1 MLLPSADSAALAAA
15 GTRALPRRSLLLSLL
30 AGAGTVFAFAPF
42 GAWPLQIAALALLI
56 HQFLGVA
63 RRRDAFLLGWAFG
76 GAAVLAGTHWL
87 YVSLHVYGALAAPL
101 AVLAVVL
108 LAASLGLLY
117 GFALWAA
124 FALAAPL
131 SPRRHSQAFTALAI
145 APACWML
152 ADWTRGW
159 IFTGFSWV
167 ATGYAHTASP
177 LAPYAPVIGV
187 YGLGWLAV
195 MLAACAA
202 LMIRQRRLHRVAIAL
217 PVLILAGSAA
227 LSRIE
232 WTQAQGSAITVRLLQ
247 GNVPQQM
254 KFDAANIDATLSLYR
269 QMITEAPADL
279 IATPET
285 ALPLLSTQ
293 LPAGYLEQLAD
304 FAWNHNSSLIVGV
317 PWTTAPGIYL
327 NSVIGFSF
335 GQSTLYR
342 YDKHH
347 LVPFGEFIP
356 PGARWFVDLMRIPL
370 GDFGRGD
377 LYQQPLD
384 VRDQWVLPNICYED
398 LFGEEIAAQ
407 IAAAMDRGSPVPSIL
422 LNVSNI
428 AWFGDTIALPQH
440 LQISQM
446 RTLETGRPML
456 RATNTGATAVID
468 GRGQVS
474 AQLPPFTRGTLTA
487 AVQGMQ
493 GETPYLR
500 TGNALPVG
508 LALLLLALA
517 GWKRLGRSKNG

>member
-1 MLLPSADSAALAAA
+1 MMFSATPDTGAATSITAAQTLSRGALA
-15 GTRALPRRSLLLSLL
+15 LSLL
-30 AGAGTVFAFAPF
+30 AGGATVFAYAPF
-42 GAWPLQIAALALLI
+42 GLWPVQILALALLTLC
-56 HQFLGVA
+56 FLRCTRA
-63 RRRDAFLLGWAFG
+63 SDAFLLGWCFG
-76 GAAVLAGTHWL
+76 GATILAGTHWL
-87 YVSLHVYGALAAPL
+87 FVSLHVYGGLPVALSA
-101 AVLAVVL
+101 LAVVL

-117 GFALWAA
+117 GLALWLAVWAGRRAQHPA
-124 FALAAPL
+124 FA
-131 SPRRHSQAFTALAI
+131 AI
-145 APACWML
+145 AILPACWML

-177 LAPYAPVIGV
+177 LAGYAPLIGV
-187 YGLGWLAV
+187 YGVGWVAAIVAGCLGL
-195 MLAACAA
+195 MLY
-202 LMIRQRRLHRVAIAL
+202 RRRLVILAIAL
-217 PVLILAGSAA
+217 LAIVLGAGEA
-227 LSRIE
+227 LSRKA
-232 WTQAQGSAITVRLLQ
+232 WTQPLGTPIQVRLLQ

-254 KFDAANIDATLSLYR
+254 KFDAAHLQASLSLYR
-269 QMITEAPADL
+269 DLITEAPADL

-293 LPAGYLEQLAD
+293 LPEGYLEQLAH
-304 FAWNHNSSLIVGV
+304 FAWASNSTLVVGV

-356 PGARWFVDLMRIPL
+356 PGARWFVDLMKMPL
-370 GDFGRGD
+370 GDFGRGA
-377 LYQQPLD
+377 LYQPPID
-384 VRDQWVLPNICYED
+384 VREQWVLPNICYED

-407 IAAAMDRGSPVPSIL
+407 IAAAIDRGTPVPSIL

-468 GRGQVS
+468 GRGQVT
-474 AQLPPFTRGTLTA
+474 ARLPFSERATLTA
-487 AVQGMQ
+487 PVQGMQ

-500 TGNALPVG
+500 FGNTLPVG
-508 LALLLLALA
+508 LALFLLALP
-517 GWKRLGRSKNG
+517 GLKRLGRSKNS

>member
-1 MLLPSADSAALAAA
+1 MFLPASDQAAGAAA
-15 GTRALPRRSLLLSLL
+15 AARPLSRSALLLSLL
-30 AGAGTVFAFAPF
+30 AGGATVFAFAPF
-42 GAWPLQIAALALLI
+42 GAWPVQLISLALLTRL
-56 HQFLGVA
+56 FLNT
-63 RRRDAFLLGWAFG
+63 RRARDALLLGWSF
-76 GAAVLAGTHWL
+76 GAASILTGTHWL
-87 YVSLHVYGALAAPL
+87 YVSLHVYGEMPAVLSALAI
-101 AVLAVVL
+101 VL

-117 GFALWAA
+117 GLALWVASWAA
-124 FALAAPL
+124 LRAD
-131 SPRRHSQAFTALAI
+131 HQAYEAI
-145 APACWML
+145 AILPACWML

-177 LAPYAPVIGV
+177 FAGFAPLLGV
-187 YGLGWLAV
+187 YGVGWLAAMAAGCLGLMLHRRHLNLAAISLLV
-195 MLAACAA
+195 VLMLAGTT
-202 LMIRQRRLHRVAIAL
+202 
-217 PVLILAGSAA
+217 LA
-227 LSRIE
+227 RIE
-232 WTQAQGSAITVRLLQ
+232 WTRPLGKPISARLLQ

-254 KFDAANIDATLSLYR
+254 KFDAANIDASLSLYR
-269 QMITEAPADL
+269 EMITEAPADL

-293 LPAGYLEQLAD
+293 LPPDYLEQLAH
-304 FAWNHNSSLIVGV
+304 FAWDSNSTLVVGV

-356 PGARWFVDLMRIPL
+356 PGARWFVDLMKMPL
-370 GDFGRGD
+370 GDFGRGP
-377 LYQQPLD
+377 LYQPPID
-384 VRDQWVLPNICYED
+384 VREQWLLPNICYED

-407 IAAAMDRGSPVPSIL
+407 IAAAIDRGSPVPSLL

-446 RTLETGRPML
+446 RALETGRPML

-468 GRGQVS
+468 ARGQI
-474 AQLPPFTRGTLTA
+474 AARLPAFSRGTLEA
-487 AVQGMQ
+487 SVQGMQ
-493 GETPYLR
+493 GETPYLWL
-500 TGNALPVG
+500 GNTLPVG
-508 LALLLLALA
+508 LALALLALP
-517 GWKRLGRSKNG
+517 GLKRLGRSKNG